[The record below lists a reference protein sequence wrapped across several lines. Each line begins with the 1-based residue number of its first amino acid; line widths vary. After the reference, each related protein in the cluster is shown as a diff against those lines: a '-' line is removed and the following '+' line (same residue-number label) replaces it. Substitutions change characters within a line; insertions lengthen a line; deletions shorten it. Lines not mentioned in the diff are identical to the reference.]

1 MREIRAYENEDGT
14 FRVDIR
20 ERVVYYVDNIK
31 QQKDTLIK
39 IPRAKISLDI
49 FRDNTEENT
58 LFTMELT
65 DFKNKKT

>member
-14 FRVDIR
+14 FRVDIH
-20 ERVVYYVDNIK
+20 ENVVYFVDNIK
-31 QQKDTLIK
+31 QQKNALIK

>member
-1 MREIRAYENEDGT
+1 MRELRAYENEDGT

-20 ERVVYYVDNIK
+20 ESVEYFVDNIK
-31 QQKDTLIK
+31 QEKDTLIE

-49 FRDNTEENT
+49 FRDNTEKNT

-65 DFKNKKT
+65 DFKNKKI

>member
-20 ERVVYYVDNIK
+20 ENVVYFVDNIK

-58 LFTMELT
+58 LFTMKLT
-65 DFKNKKT
+65 DFKKT

>member
-1 MREIRAYENEDGT
+1 MRELHAYENEDDT

-20 ERVVYYVDNIK
+20 ESAVYFVDNIK
-31 QQKDTLIK
+31 QQKDALIE

>member
-1 MREIRAYENEDGT
+1 MKEIYAYENEDGT

-20 ERVVYYVDNIK
+20 ESVVYFVDNIK
-31 QQKDTLIK
+31 QQEDILIK

>member
-1 MREIRAYENEDGT
+1 MRELHAYENEDGT

-20 ERVVYYVDNIK
+20 ESVIYFVDNIK
-31 QQKDTLIK
+31 QQEDTLIK
-39 IPRAKISLDI
+39 IPRGKISLDI

-65 DFKNKKT
+65 DFKNKKM

>member
-20 ERVVYYVDNIK
+20 ENVVYLADNIK
-31 QQKDTLIK
+31 QQKDALIK

>member
-1 MREIRAYENEDGT
+1 MRELHAYENEDGT

-20 ERVVYYVDNIK
+20 ESAVYFVDNIK
-31 QQKDTLIK
+31 QQKDALIE

>member
-1 MREIRAYENEDGT
+1 MRELHAYENEDGT

-20 ERVVYYVDNIK
+20 ESVIYFVDNIK
-31 QQKDTLIK
+31 QQNDTLIK

>member
-1 MREIRAYENEDGT
+1 MRELHAYENEDGT

-20 ERVVYYVDNIK
+20 ESVVYFVDNIK
-31 QQKDTLIK
+31 QQEDTLIK

>member
-1 MREIRAYENEDGT
+1 MREIHAYENKDGT
-14 FRVDIR
+14 FRVDICDKV
-20 ERVVYYVDNIK
+20 EYFTDNIK

-65 DFKNKKT
+65 DF

>member
-1 MREIRAYENEDGT
+1 MREICAYENEDGT

-20 ERVVYYVDNIK
+20 ERGIYFVDNIK

>member
-1 MREIRAYENEDGT
+1 MKEIHAYENEDGT

-20 ERVVYYVDNIK
+20 ERVVYFMDNIK
-31 QQKDTLIK
+31 QQKDALIE

>member
-1 MREIRAYENEDGT
+1 MKEIRAYENEDGT

-20 ERVVYYVDNIK
+20 ERVVYFVDNIK

-65 DFKNKKT
+65 DF

>member
-1 MREIRAYENEDGT
+1 MREICAYENEDGT

-20 ERVVYYVDNIK
+20 ERVVYFVDNIK

>member
-1 MREIRAYENEDGT
+1 MREIHAYENEDGT

-20 ERVVYYVDNIK
+20 ESVVYFMDNIK
-31 QQKDTLIK
+31 QQKDALIE

-65 DFKNKKT
+65 DFKNKKI

>member
-1 MREIRAYENEDGT
+1 MRELHAYENEDGT

-20 ERVVYYVDNIK
+20 ESVIYLVDNIK
-31 QQKDTLIK
+31 QQEDTLIK

>member
-20 ERVVYYVDNIK
+20 ENIVYFVDNIK
-31 QQKDTLIK
+31 QQKDILIK
-39 IPRAKISLDI
+39 IPHAKISLDI

-65 DFKNKKT
+65 DF

>member
-20 ERVVYYVDNIK
+20 ENVVYFVDNIK

-65 DFKNKKT
+65 DFKNKKM

>member
-1 MREIRAYENEDGT
+1 MREIHAYENEDGT
-14 FRVDIR
+14 FRVDMR
-20 ERVVYYVDNIK
+20 ENVVYFVNNIK

-65 DFKNKKT
+65 DF